1 MLYKYAFQFNF
12 ATLKLGNNFST
23 ICLKIGALIE
33 FQSFC
38 VFSNTVQGHDD
49 APTSILQLV
58 LRIALYIFLYKVVGR
73 LFANTGSYYA
83 DSV

>member
-12 ATLKLGNNFST
+12 ATLELGNNFST

-49 APTSILQLV
+49 AKKKT
-58 LRIALYIFLYKVVGR
+58 
-73 LFANTGSYYA
+73 
-83 DSV
+83 